1 MVDPTSD
8 GPSSL
13 DHERLQ
19 RAVHESPAAEVAVAS
34 GTRPRTFPLTP
45 FYDAE
50 KESVVVTSP
59 PAFAG
64 KIEAVRENP
73 KLAVLFYAAD
83 EPFVL
88 CGRGRVR
95 DDDLDANSEYVQQL
109 IADEPPSPKKE
120 GFTKSG
126 SVLDSRVGR
135 FLFGWYALRVVVE
148 IEPVEIVAIDG
159 DGDSGPIPAWPEHGL
174 GTDEAA
180 SYDRLTLTVV
190 DSEGWPTPRAVRGVD
205 VDGERARLDVPLSA
219 DDGQPACLLGH
230 WHTPGLD
237 KLGQRLFR
245 GRVRSADTTDGRIG
259 FEPGSTFSMRNQTLL
274 DRLKFIV
281 QGKRRTRAYFADR
294 EG

>member
-1 MVDPTSD
+1 MA
-8 GPSSL
+8 GPAPEGDDSPML

-19 RAVHESPAAEVAVAS
+19 RAVHDSPAAEVAVAR

-45 FYDAE
+45 FYDEDREA
-50 KESVVVTSP
+50 VVVTSP

-64 KIEAVRENP
+64 KVDAVRENP
-73 KLAVLFYAAD
+73 QVAVRFYAAD

-88 CGRGRVR
+88 RGRGRVR
-95 DDDLDANSEYVQQL
+95 DDDLEANSEYVQNL
-109 IADEPPSPKKE
+109 IADEPPSPKKD

-126 SVLDSRVGR
+126 SVLESRIGR

-148 IEPVEIVAIDG
+148 IDPVEIVPV
-159 DGDSGPIPAWPEHGL
+159 DGDSGPMPAWPEQGL
-174 GTDEAA
+174 DASEAE
-180 SYDRLTLTVV
+180 SYDRVTLTAV
-190 DSEGWPTPRAVRGVD
+190 DADGWPNPRPIRGVD
-205 VDGERARLDVPLSA
+205 IRGETARLDVSLSVE
-219 DDGQPACLLGH
+219 DGQPACLLAH

-245 GRVRSADTTDGRIG
+245 GRVRADDGQVA
-259 FEPGSTFSMRNQTLL
+259 FDPASSFSMRNETLL

-294 EG
+294 KS